1 MKKEIYALLK
11 RAFVTVLLLTGV
23 HYGLGAQ
30 NITVSG
36 QVMGPDGLG
45 LPGVSIIIQG
55 TASGT
60 VSNVDGTYSLGN
72 VPSDAILVFNFV
84 GFQTQEVAVNGRT
97 LINVALEEELMG
109 LNEVVV
115 IGYGTQRR
123 EAVTGSV
130 STVTGDRLRE
140 VPSANITQAL
150 QGRVAGVE
158 LSQVSSKPGAEM
170 QVRIRG
176 TRSLNATNDP
186 LIVLDGIPF
195 AGKLSDISPSDIK
208 SIDILKDASASA
220 IYGSRGANGVIIITT
235 HKGMKGQ
242 AARISYNGYV
252 GVRTLF
258 NRYPMMNGPE
268 FVQLRKDIA
277 EHGTSGTR
285 FENSLEESNDI
296 NTDWQDLM
304 YENGLVTNHDIS
316 VTGGTET
323 ANYNVGIGYYNDES
337 LLPGQD
343 FERYSLRAS
352 VEQKIGN
359 YVSVGL
365 TTNSNYSV
373 RNGDNVPMYSV
384 LSASPLIS
392 PYDDEGNLKRII
404 RMSTDNQWNAT
415 RETMESLG
423 DQWANRTRGFGTYN
437 SVYGEVEAPW
447 VKGLKYRINVGLNYR
462 QEHFGQYTGQAVFS
476 ADETTL
482 SSATVSNSHT
492 FNWAIDNLLTFDRQ
506 FGKHNLNL
514 TGLYSAEKNTYFRSR
529 FDGRGITSDHLQYYN
544 LGFAEVELSANPG
557 NQNYEESGLMSWMGR
572 VIYSYDNKYMAQISV
587 RSDGSSRLA
596 EGHKWH
602 SYPSISLG
610 WNINRES
617 FLSDVMWM
625 NQLKLRAGYGQTSN
639 QAIPPY
645 YTMGTLASRPYNF
658 GNTNATGFYV
668 SDLPNLNLGWE
679 FTESYNVALDFTVLN
694 SRLSGSFEYY
704 HQYTSDLLFLV
715 KLPETSGASSVMA
728 NIGKSENRGWELNLN
743 GTIIDNRGG
752 WTWDAGF
759 NFYTNKN
766 QITELAS
773 GLDRDEANSWFVG
786 SPINVIYDYK
796 KIGLWQEGDPYLDI
810 LEPGGN
816 VGMIKVEYT
825 GEYNEDGTPVRAIGA
840 DDRQILEVDPKF
852 QGGFNTRVAYNNWD
866 LSVVGAF
873 RHGGILISTLHSA
886 NGYLNM
892 LSGRRNNVKVDYWTP
907 DNTDAKYPRPGG
919 VTSGDNPKYGS
930 TMGYFDGGYLKIRTI
945 TLGYNFNKKALD
957 NIGISNLRVYAT
969 VQNPFVLFSPF
980 NDETGMDPETNS
992 YGDENSAVVG
1002 YPSRL
1007 LTIGTNTPATRNYLV
1022 GVSLSF

>member
-11 RAFVTVLLLTGV
+11 RAFVTVLLLSGV
-23 HYGLGAQ
+23 HFGMSAQ
-30 NITVSG
+30 NLSVSG

-55 TASGT
+55 TATGT
-60 VSNVDGTYSLGN
+60 VSNVDGTYSLTN
-72 VPSDAILVFNFV
+72 VPTNAVLVFNFV
-84 GFQTQEVAVNGRT
+84 GFQTQEVAVSGRT

-130 STVTGDRLRE
+130 STVGGDRLRE

-158 LSQVSSKPGAEM
+158 MTQVSSKPGAEM

-176 TRSLNATNDP
+176 TRSLNASNDP

-235 HKGMKGQ
+235 HKGVKGQ
-242 AARISYNGYV
+242 AARISYNGYM

-258 NRYPMMNGPE
+258 SRYPMMNGPE

-277 EHGTSGTR
+277 DHGTSGTR
-285 FENSLEESNDI
+285 FDNSLEESNDT

-304 YENGLVTNHDIS
+304 YENGIVNSHDVS

-323 ANYNVGIGYYNDES
+323 ASYNIGIGYYNDES

-352 VEQKIGN
+352 VDQKIGR

-373 RNGDNVPMYSV
+373 RNGDNVPIYSV

-392 PYDDEGNLKRII
+392 PYDEDGNLKRII

-415 RETMESLG
+415 RETMENLG
-423 DQWANRTRGFGTYN
+423 DQWANRTRGFGSYN
-437 SVYGEVEAPW
+437 SIYGEVEAPW
-447 VKGLKYRINVGLNYR
+447 VKGLKYRINIGLNYR
-462 QEHFGQYTGQAVFS
+462 QENFGQYTGQAVFS
-476 ADETTL
+476 ADETVS
-482 SSATVSNSHT
+482 SSATVANSHT
-492 FNWAIDNLLTFDRQ
+492 FNWAIENLLIYDRQ
-506 FGKHNLNL
+506 IGKHNINF
-514 TGLYSAEKNTYFRSR
+514 TGLYSAEKNTFYRSQ

-544 LGFAEVELSANPG
+544 LGYSEIELSANPG
-557 NQNYEESGLMSWMGR
+557 NQRYEVSGLMSWMGR
-572 VIYSYDNKYMAQISV
+572 VIYSYDSKYMFQFAV

-617 FLSDVMWM
+617 FLSDIAWL

-639 QAIPPY
+639 QSINPY
-645 YTMGTLASRPYNF
+645 YTMGTLGSRPYNF
-658 GNTNATGFYV
+658 GDSFATGFYV
-668 SDLPNLNLGWE
+668 SELPNVNLGWE
-679 FTESYNVALDFTVLN
+679 FTESYNAAVDFTVFN
-694 SRLSGSFEYY
+694 GRLSGAFEYY
-704 HQYTSDLLFLV
+704 QQYTSDLLFLV
-715 KLPETSGASSVMA
+715 KIPETSGADRVMA
-728 NIGKSENRGWELNLN
+728 NIGESENKGWEFNLN
-743 GTIIDNRGG
+743 GTIVEDSNG
-752 WTWDAGF
+752 WSWDAGF
-759 NFYTNKN
+759 NLYANDNK
-766 QITELAS
+766 ITKLAS
-773 GLDRDEANSWFVG
+773 GLDRDEANSWFVD
-786 SPINVIYDYK
+786 SPINVIYDYEK
-796 KIGLWQEGDPYLDI
+796 TGLWQEDDPYLNI

-816 VGMIKVEYT
+816 VGMIKVKYT
-825 GEYNEDGTPVRAIGA
+825 GEYNQDGTPVRAIGA
-840 DDRQILEVDPKF
+840 DDRQILEVDPKL

-873 RHGGILISTLHSA
+873 RHGGILISTLHSSS
-886 NGYLNM
+886 GYLNM

-919 VTSGDNPKYGS
+919 ITSGDNPKYGS

-945 TLGYNFNKKALD
+945 TLGYNFDKKVLD
-957 NIGISNLRVYAT
+957 NLGIANLRVYAT

-980 NDETGMDPETNS
+980 HDETGMDPETNS
-992 YGDENSAVVG
+992 YGNENSATVG
-1002 YPSRL
+1002 YARRL
-1007 LTIGTNTPATRNYLV
+1007 LTIGTNTPATRNYMF